1 MTDTQIWTLVGCAV
15 LVCWAVGAYTRLVA
29 LRDSITQAF
38 APFDA
43 QVQHRHQLLMQW
55 ASGLQAV
62 LDQSPALYEAVQAA
76 CAQLQTACE
85 DLRAKPASSLAAAS
99 LRQAED
105 ALTLARQHLQAELP
119 ARQQRLSGLE
129 LEANAEQLA
138 AADNTLAFA
147 RGQFNTAT
155 QRYNAAIRQ
164 FPTLLLAAAFRFQA
178 AGTL

>member
-1 MTDTQIWTLVGCAV
+1 MTDAQITALVTAVV
-15 LVCWAVGAYTRLVA
+15 LVFWAVGAYNRLVA

-38 APFDA
+38 APVDA

-55 ASGLQAV
+55 ATGLQAV
-62 LDQSPALYEAVQAA
+62 LDQPPALYEAVQAA
-76 CAQLQTACE
+76 CARLQAACG
-85 DLRAKPASSLAAAS
+85 DLRAKPASGPAAVN

-105 ALTLARQHLQAELP
+105 ALTLARQQLQAELP

-129 LEANAEQLA
+129 LEADAEQLA

-147 RGQFNTAT
+147 RGQFNAAA

-164 FPTLLLAAAFRFQA
+164 FPTLLLAAAFGFQA